1 MANTDFPSGF
11 EPLKYENG
19 GDLSVEEGTIAA
31 ANSAIG
37 YFDPLEMHT
46 DGYLQQAQASSTRIV
61 GVAAEYKAA
70 NSGGTIK
77 YYPADGL
84 VMRAQVDDATVAAQA
99 DLDLTYDIT
108 VGSPSSTTHRSIME
122 IDGDSSHATDKP
134 ISILR
139 VAPAQDNVGN
149 ALGLNVAVEC
159 KFTPK
164 CIKA

>member
-1 MANTDFPSGF
+1 MANTDFASGF

-19 GDLSVEEGTIAA
+19 GELQVEEGTISDS
-31 ANSAIG
+31 NSAIG

-46 DGYLQQAQASSTRIV
+46 DGYLQQAQAASTRIV

-77 YYPADGL
+77 YYPATGL

-99 DLDLTYDIT
+99 DLDLTYDMV
-108 VGSPSSTTHRSIME
+108 VGAPNATTKRSIFE

-139 VAPAQDNVGN
+139 VAPAQDIVGN
-149 ALGLNVAVEC
+149 ALGANVALEV